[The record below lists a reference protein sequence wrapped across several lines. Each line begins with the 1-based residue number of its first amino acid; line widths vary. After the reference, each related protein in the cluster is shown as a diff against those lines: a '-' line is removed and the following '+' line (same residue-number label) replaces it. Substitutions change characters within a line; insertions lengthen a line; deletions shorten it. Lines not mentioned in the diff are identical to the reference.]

1 VGSPTE
7 TLNVSRARIWLK
19 KRLLLAI
26 AQFDICLVWHNF
38 ISAHTTKYAL
48 FIGGEIADSEL
59 IESKY

>member
-1 VGSPTE
+1 
-7 TLNVSRARIWLK
+7 VSRARICLK

-48 FIGGEIADSEL
+48 FIGGKIADSEL